1 MGNKLVRLRRT
12 ADQMYPL
19 MASYETSG
27 QTQTEF
33 CVDHEKKWGV
43 FQYWLKKYRGENDTV
58 KTTLFSNLEVVDF
71 EDTANRIVIRTM
83 SGVELEIPIR

>member
-33 CVDHEKKWGV
+33 CVDHELNQGV
-43 FQYWLKKYRGENDTV
+43 FQYWFK
-58 KTTLFSNLEVVDF
+58 EV
-71 EDTANRIVIRTM
+71 
-83 SGVELEIPIR
+83 